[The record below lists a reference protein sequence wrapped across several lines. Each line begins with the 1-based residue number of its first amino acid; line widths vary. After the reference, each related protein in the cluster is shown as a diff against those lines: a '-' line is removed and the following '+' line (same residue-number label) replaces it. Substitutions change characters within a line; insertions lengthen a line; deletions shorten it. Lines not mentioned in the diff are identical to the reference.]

1 MFSQILPQKDSDS
14 AGHCPTIS
22 KVIIQ
27 ISVRK
32 LIREMV
38 KGVNLENCASSGKL
52 LATLLSYSITAYT
65 ATSVQVILS
74 VDFTF
79 SGLSIMATA
88 HGRHIFF
95 TPTPLLGSPAPAT
108 ILTSP
113 SSATG
118 PGNFDSFTVVLSP
131 VM

>member
-1 MFSQILPQKDSDS
+1 MKQK
-14 AGHCPTIS
+14 
-22 KVIIQ
+22 Q
-27 ISVRK
+27 F
-32 LIREMV
+32 
-38 KGVNLENCASSGKL
+38 
-52 LATLLSYSITAYT
+52 TLTRQEKKAKYKITAYT
-65 ATSVQVILS
+65 VTSVQVILS
-74 VDFTF
+74 VDSTF

-118 PGNFDSFTVVLSP
+118 PGNLTVLQQFCLQ
-131 VM
+131 